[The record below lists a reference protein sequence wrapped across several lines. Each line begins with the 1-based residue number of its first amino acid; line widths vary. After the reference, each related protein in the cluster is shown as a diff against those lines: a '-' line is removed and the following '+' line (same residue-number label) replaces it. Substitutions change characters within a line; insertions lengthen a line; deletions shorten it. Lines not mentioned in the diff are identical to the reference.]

1 MGGFLGSWKADC
13 ALHLHGKEK
22 SLTFV
27 CLGSLSL
34 LDAVVGPSFAFSNW
48 GPLYTTIINL

>member
-1 MGGFLGSWKADC
+1 MDSWVP
-13 ALHLHGKEK
+13 GKQIVPFICMEKKK

-34 LDAVVGPSFAFSNW
+34 LDAVVGP
-48 GPLYTTIINL
+48 